1 MAITSSLRQ
10 ASSGARSVAL
20 LAVADNGAAQT
31 ISSAQLLNAASAVEL
46 ATFPIYSEFLNL
58 SGVTAAQVVAAFAA
72 LGGNL
77 SIVGVADLSAIKWD
91 VSAGKPILLVTT
103 GGATSLS
110 IRISLASTISA

>member
-20 LAVADNGAAQT
+20 LAVSDAGAAET
-31 ISSAQLLNAASAVEL
+31 ISSAQLLNGASAVEL

-58 SGVTAAQVVAAFAA
+58 SGVTATQVVAAFAA

-77 SIVGVADLSAIKWD
+77 SIVGSENLSAIKWS
-91 VSAGKPILLVTT
+91 VSGGKPVLLVTT
-103 GGATSLS
+103 AAATNLS